1 MNKVLKRLLALNL
14 YKGSP
19 LKYREANYTLNEL
32 EKRLTAEMKRLG
44 EQQPSTSHVNFY
56 VSK

>member
-1 MNKVLKRLLALNL
+1 MNQLLKMLLRLNL

-32 EKRLTAEMKRLG
+32 EKRLTAEINRLG
-44 EQQPSTSHVNFY
+44 
-56 VSK
+56 

>member
-1 MNKVLKRLLALNL
+1 MNKLLKTLLRLNL

-32 EKRLTAEMKRLG
+32 EKRLTAEVNRLG
-44 EQQPSTSHVNFY
+44 
-56 VSK
+56 

>member
-1 MNKVLKRLLALNL
+1 MKKLFKTLLTLNL

-32 EKRLTAEMKRLG
+32 EKRLTAEINRLG
-44 EQQPSTSHVNFY
+44 
-56 VSK
+56 

>member
-1 MNKVLKRLLALNL
+1 MNKFLKTLLKLNL

-32 EKRLTAEMKRLG
+32 EKRLTAEINGLG
-44 EQQPSTSHVNFY
+44 
-56 VSK
+56 

>member
-1 MNKVLKRLLALNL
+1 MNKLLETLLRLNL

-32 EKRLTAEMKRLG
+32 EKRLTAEINWLG
-44 EQQPSTSHVNFY
+44 
-56 VSK
+56 